1 MKLQVFVFVFIACL
15 ACVWPDETAD
25 QLFDAVYLG
34 DFYAVRALTEQ
45 GVDVNTRDSSGRT
58 PLYFAAVSGHI
69 DIYEYLIAQ
78 GAHYD
83 LIICSAAGDLKRAGE
98 MIEKGSDVN
107 AADKFGTTAL
117 MAASFDRCVETMALL
132 LDRGADINSQ
142 NSQGRTALMLA
153 AKNGQRKAVEL
164 LLRRKADVRTKD
176 KAGKSAIEWAEWHR
190 VVDRAAAEEIIDML
204 AKSGTGNQR

>member
-1 MKLQVFVFVFIACL
+1 MKPKVVVFVLANCL

-25 QLFDAVYLG
+25 QIFEAVYLG
-34 DFYAVRALTEQ
+34 DFHTVRALTEQ
-45 GVDVNTRDSSGRT
+45 GADVNTRDNGGK
-58 PLYFAAVSGHI
+58 PLLYFAALSGHV

-78 GAHYD
+78 GAHFD
-83 LIICSAAGDLKRAGE
+83 LLICSAAGDLKRASE

-107 AADKFGTTAL
+107 AADEFGTTAL

-132 LDRGADINSQ
+132 LDRGGDINSQ

-164 LLRRKADVRTKD
+164 LLRRKADVRIKD

-190 VVDRAAAEEIIDML
+190 VVDRAVAEEIIDML
-204 AKSGTGNQR
+204 AKSGT